1 MDLESIFPHITMS
14 SPCSLKK
21 KKKEKKMSSLCF
33 VIATSQV
40 YLGEDL

>member
-1 MDLESIFPHITMS
+1 MMDLESIFPLISMS

-21 KKKEKKMSSLCF
+21 KKKKMSSLCF